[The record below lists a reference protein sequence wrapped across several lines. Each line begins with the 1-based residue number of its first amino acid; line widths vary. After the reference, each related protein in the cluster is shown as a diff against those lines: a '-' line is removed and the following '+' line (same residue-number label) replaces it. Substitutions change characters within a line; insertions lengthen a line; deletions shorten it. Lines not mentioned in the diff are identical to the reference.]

1 MLELRKPYLLYLGD
15 ATLKSDCK
23 TAFGLRDRC
32 RSDVL
37 GEWSHPAAT
46 VSVDIPRLSPAA
58 AAALGAGSLVVG
70 VASTGGLLPD
80 HWQDDLES
88 AIDAGLD
95 LVSGMHTRLTAFPRL
110 VSAAPRRRSGQPA
123 RPAS

>member
-1 MLELRKPYLLYLGD
+1 MVELRKPYLLYLGD

-23 TAFGLRDRC
+23 TAFGLRDWC
-32 RSDVL
+32 RDDVV
-37 GEWSHPAAT
+37 GEWSHAAAT
-46 VSVDIPRLSPAA
+46 VSVDIPRLSPGA
-58 AAALGAGSLVVG
+58 AAALGAGSMVVG

-110 VSAAPRRRSGQPA
+110 VRAAARRGT
-123 RPAS
+123 